1 MTEHLTRHDAED
13 DRDLTGREDVHET
26 GGYRDDST
34 TDVPGQDGADFR
46 EPGTADD
53 EQNLST
59 ADLASAGR
67 HDADDTTTS
76 YGSGGDVE
84 TPAESGGDVE
94 TPAESGG
101 DVETPAASGGDVET
115 PAGSGGDVER
125 PATSG
130 GDVETPELIDEEK
143 VTGFRERWQNVQT
156 GFVDDPKQAVRQADE
171 LVAAVISALATTFA
185 EHKSELESQW
195 QQGEPAT
202 EELRIALRRY
212 RSFFDQLLPR

>member
-1 MTEHLTRHDAED
+1 MTDHLTRHSTED
-13 DRDLTGREDVHET
+13 DEDLTPREGFHE
-26 GGYRDDST
+26 RDT
-34 TDVPGQDGADFR
+34 AEVPGQERADFR
-46 EPGTADD
+46 EPGTGDD
-53 EQNLST
+53 RDDDQNLST
-59 ADLASAGR
+59 ADLASASAGR
-67 HDADDTTTS
+67 HDTT
-76 YGSGGDVE
+76 
-84 TPAESGGDVE
+84 ESGGDVE

-115 PAGSGGDVER
+115 PAGSGGDVETPAR
-125 PATSG
+125 PG
-130 GDVETPELIDEEK
+130 GDEEAPELIDEEK
-143 VTGFRERWQNVQT
+143 ITGFRDRWQNVQT

-185 EHKSELESQW
+185 EHKSELEAQW

>member
-1 MTEHLTRHDAED
+1 MTDHLTRHDAED
-13 DRDLTGREDVHET
+13 DRDLTGREDAHE
-26 GGYRDDST
+26 GYSGDNT
-34 TDVPGQDGADFR
+34 TDFSGQDRADFR
-46 EPGTADD
+46 EPGAAD

-67 HDADDTTTS
+67 HDADDTTTPD
-76 YGSGGDVE
+76 GSGGDVE
-84 TPAESGGDVE
+84 APAESGGDVE

-101 DVETPAASGGDVET
+101 DVETPAASSGDVET
-115 PAGSGGDVER
+115 P
-125 PATSG
+125 T
-130 GDVETPELIDEEK
+130 LIDEEK
-143 VTGFRERWQNVQT
+143 VTGFRTRWQNVQT

-171 LVAAVISALATTFA
+171 LVAAVITDLATTFA

>member
-1 MTEHLTRHDAED
+1 MTDHLTRHNAED

-26 GGYRDDST
+26 GYRDEGT
-34 TDVPGQDGADFR
+34 TDVPGQDRAAFR
-46 EPGTADD
+46 EPGTDGDD
-53 EQNLST
+53 QNLST

-67 HDADDTTTS
+67 QDADDTTS
-76 YGSGGDVE
+76 
-84 TPAESGGDVE
+84 PAESGGDIE
-94 TPAESGG
+94 SPAESGG
-101 DVETPAASGGDVET
+101 DVETPAASAGDVEAPT
-115 PAGSGGDVER
+115 
-125 PATSG
+125 
-130 GDVETPELIDEEK
+130 LIDEEK
-143 VTGFRERWQNVQT
+143 VTGFRDRWQNVQT

-185 EHKSELESQW
+185 EHKSDLEAQW

>member
-1 MTEHLTRHDAED
+1 MTDHLTRHDAED
-13 DRDLTGREDVHET
+13 DRDLTGHEDGREAYAGES
-26 GGYRDDST
+26 GSE
-34 TDVPGQDGADFR
+34 VPGQDRAAFR
-46 EPGTADD
+46 EPGTAGED
-53 EQNLST
+53 QGLST

-67 HDADDTTTS
+67 HDAGT
-76 YGSGGDVE
+76 

-94 TPAESGG
+94 APAESGG

-115 PAGSGGDVER
+115 PAASGGDVEA
-125 PATSG
+125 P
-130 GDVETPELIDEEK
+130 PLIDEEK
-143 VTGFRERWQNVQT
+143 VTGFRDRWQNVQT
-156 GFVDDPKQAVRQADE
+156 GFVDDPKQAVQQADE

-185 EHKSELESQW
+185 EHKSELEGQW

>member
-1 MTEHLTRHDAED
+1 MTDHLTRHDAED
-13 DRDLTGREDVHET
+13 DRDLTGREDAHEAD
-26 GGYRDDST
+26 GYRDE
-34 TDVPGQDGADFR
+34 VPDQDRADFR
-46 EPGTADD
+46 EPGTTGDD
-53 EQNLST
+53 QNLST

-67 HDADDTTTS
+67 HDADDTTATT

-84 TPAESGGDVE
+84 APAESGGDVE

-101 DVETPAASGGDVET
+101 DIETPAASGGDVET
-115 PAGSGGDVER
+115 P
-125 PATSG
+125 SG

-143 VTGFRERWQNVQT
+143 ITGFRDRWQNVQT

>member
-26 GGYRDDST
+26 GEYSGDST
-34 TDVPGQDGADFR
+34 ADVPGQDRADFR
-46 EPGTADD
+46 EPDTADD
-53 EQNLST
+53 DQNLST

-84 TPAESGGDVE
+84 APAGSGGDVE

-101 DVETPAASGGDVET
+101 DTETPAASGGDVET
-115 PAGSGGDVER
+115 PAGSD
-125 PATSG
+125 
-130 GDVETPELIDEEK
+130 GDVETPALIDEEK
-143 VTGFRERWQNVQT
+143 VTGFRDRWQNVQV

-185 EHKSELESQW
+185 EHKSDLEAQW

>member
-26 GGYRDDST
+26 GGYSGDST
-34 TDVPGQDGADFR
+34 TDVPDQDRADFR
-46 EPGTADD
+46 EPDTADD
-53 EQNLST
+53 DQNLST

-67 HDADDTTTS
+67 HDADDTSTS
-76 YGSGGDVE
+76 YGSGGDVEAPAGSGGDVE
-84 TPAESGGDVE
+84 TPAESGGDI
-94 TPAESGG
+94 
-101 DVETPAASGGDVET
+101 ETPAASGGDVET
-115 PAGSGGDVER
+115 PAGSD
-125 PATSG
+125 
-130 GDVETPELIDEEK
+130 GDVETPELIDEDK
-143 VTGFRERWQNVQT
+143 ITGFRDRWQNVQV

-185 EHKSELESQW
+185 EHKSDLEAQW

>member
-1 MTEHLTRHDAED
+1 MTEHLTRHNAED
-13 DRDLTGREDVHET
+13 DQDFPGRENVRET
-26 GGYRDDST
+26 GGFRDDSDDST
-34 TDVPGQDGADFR
+34 AGVPGQDRADFR
-46 EPGTADD
+46 EPGTGDERDAD
-53 EQNLST
+53 QNLST
-59 ADLASAGR
+59 ADLASAGQ
-67 HDADDTTTS
+67 HDTHDTTPA
-76 YGSGGDVE
+76 GSGGDVEAPAESGGDIE

-94 TPAESGG
+94 TPAQSGG
-101 DVETPAASGGDVET
+101 DVETQ
-115 PAGSGGDVER
+115 R
-125 PATSG
+125 
-130 GDVETPELIDEEK
+130 LIDEEK
-143 VTGFRERWQNVQT
+143 VTGFRDRWQNVQV

>member
-1 MTEHLTRHDAED
+1 MTDHLTRHSAEHD
-13 DRDLTGREDVHET
+13 DDFAG
-26 GGYRDDST
+26 RDDVREPG
-34 TDVPGQDGADFR
+34 TDDFRDGDNAEVPGQERTDFR
-46 EPGTADD
+46 EPGTGDDRDAD
-53 EQNLST
+53 QNLST

-67 HDADDTTTS
+67 QDAGDDTDTTTS
-76 YGSGGDVE
+76 PAGSGGDVE

-94 TPAESGG
+94 TPAQSGG
-101 DVETPAASGGDVET
+101 DVETPA
-115 PAGSGGDVER
+115 
-125 PATSG
+125 
-130 GDVETPELIDEEK
+130 LIDEEK
-143 VTGFRERWQNVQT
+143 VTGFRDRWQNVQT

-185 EHKSELESQW
+185 EHKSELEAQW